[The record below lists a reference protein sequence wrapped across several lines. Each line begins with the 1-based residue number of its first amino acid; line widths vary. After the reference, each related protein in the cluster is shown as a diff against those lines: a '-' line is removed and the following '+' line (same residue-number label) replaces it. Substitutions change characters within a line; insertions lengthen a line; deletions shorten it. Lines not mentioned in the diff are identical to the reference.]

1 MKTTCKA
8 IGLILALAMVLPS
21 VTWGQQ
27 GQPQESEEGFLVDE
41 NGHVVRNL
49 GPDRNG
55 EDFYVTDNGK
65 AVINLGPDKNGE
77 PFLVTED
84 GNVIIDL
91 NKDRERDRDR

>member
-21 VTWGQQ
+21 VTRGQQ
-27 GQPQESEEGFLVDE
+27 RQQQERFLVDE
-41 NGHVVRNL
+41 NGHVVRDL

-65 AVINLGPDKNGE
+65 AVIDLGPDKNGD

-91 NKDRERDRDR
+91 NKDRERGGDR